1 MSRLWLNS
9 VLKNVLIV
17 ATLRQ
22 GDVEGAL
29 ALLRLLIPEAIKAMK
44 DKARA
49 IWAKLWIRDA
59 HW

>member
-1 MSRLWLNS
+1 MVRLWLNS

-22 GDVEGAL
+22 VDKEGA
-29 ALLRLLIPEAIKAMK
+29 ADLLRLLIPRAIKAMK

-49 IWAKLWIRDA
+49 IWAKHWTRDA